1 MIKLCNAWA
10 THPILSARRQ
20 VVSFHDISAVVG
32 NVDDLALMQIEHFQ
46 RFFHLCFNIF
56 TSMSSFEDR
65 CSEIEVFQLVVVG
78 VEVGGEGDIGP
89 VSDTDG
95 KIIRLMWR
103 SWKY

>member
-1 MIKLCNAWA
+1 MSNA
-10 THPILSARRQ
+10 PNSVSFRQ
-20 VVSFHDISAVVG
+20 DASFHDIAAVVG

-46 RFFHLCFNIF
+46 RFFHLWFNIF

-65 CSEIEVFQLVVVG
+65 CSEIEVFQIVVAG

-95 KIIRLMWR
+95 KIIG
-103 SWKY
+103 